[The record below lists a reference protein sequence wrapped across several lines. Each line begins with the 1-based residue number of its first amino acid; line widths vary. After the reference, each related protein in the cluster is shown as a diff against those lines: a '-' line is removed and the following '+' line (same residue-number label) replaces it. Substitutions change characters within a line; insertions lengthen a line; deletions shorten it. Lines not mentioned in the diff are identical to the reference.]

1 MRKHLLPKELLSQFS
16 GKVNNNL
23 ILVNNLN
30 REKVEGLYIQAYDE
44 VSKTLQE
51 TAIDKNG
58 EYRLKGLIP
67 KHKYVIK
74 VKIPINS
81 SIEKALPASI
91 PITLGEDDVTGV
103 DFVVLQRSKQVDI
116 RGYLNYT
123 EDEDNW

>member
-1 MRKHLLPKELLSQFS
+1 MHLAYLE
-16 GKVNNNL
+16 KVFIIN
-23 ILVNNLN
+23 LVNNLN

-44 VSKTLQE
+44 KTKQLQE

-67 KHKYVIK
+67 GHKYVIK

-91 PITLGEDDVTGV
+91 PITLGEDDVTGI
-103 DFVVLQRSKQVDI
+103 DFVVLQRSKQIDI

-123 EDEDNW
+123 EDDENW